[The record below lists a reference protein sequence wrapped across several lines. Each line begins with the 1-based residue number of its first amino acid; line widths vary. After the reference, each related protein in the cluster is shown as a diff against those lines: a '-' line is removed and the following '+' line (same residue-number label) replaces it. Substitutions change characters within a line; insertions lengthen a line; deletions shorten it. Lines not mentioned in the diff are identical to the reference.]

1 MRLRT
6 RGAAALCLLAT
17 AAGAAVATSPAS
29 AADTPRKEQ
38 RLGVP
43 TARLQAALHCQPEVR
58 RSRTRTVML
67 VTGTAFTGGEAW
79 SGGGGFQE
87 ALLKAGHPSCYVD
100 FPEFTT
106 GDMQVAVQYLVH
118 GIRRQARLARSRI
131 AVYGIS
137 QGGVLP
143 RMALMFWPSLRR
155 QVSDVVAVAGT
166 QHGSTAD
173 TLVGSCQSASGCPPA
188 IWQQAF
194 NSNLLKWV
202 NRRAD
207 ETPGP
212 TAWTTVRTEEDEVV
226 TPQDALYPT
235 SSLRG
240 ATNIS
245 IQRVCPGRG
254 TTHIG
259 AAYDSV
265 SFAALRDAVERG
277 GAADQARLPADVCAQ
292 AFAPGL
298 DVARTQTMLDTALGL
313 AAQRLLGQVPRV
325 AAEPP
330 VKRYIRR

>member
-1 MRLRT
+1 MARRHLVAAT
-6 RGAAALCLLAT
+6 LALAAVAAAN
-17 AAGAAVATSPAS
+17 AAGATPAS
-29 AADTPRKEQ
+29 AQGKRAAEQ

-43 TARLQAALHCQPEVR
+43 LARLQAALHCQPEVR
-58 RSRTRTVML
+58 RSRSRTVML
-67 VTGTAFTGGEAW
+67 VTGTGFTGGEAW
-79 SGGGGFQE
+79 SGAGGFQE
-87 ALLKAGHPSCYVD
+87 TLLKVGHPSCYVD
-100 FPEFTT
+100 FPDFTT
-106 GDMQVAVQYLVH
+106 GDMQVAVQYLVY

-137 QGGVLP
+137 QGAVLP

-166 QHGSTAD
+166 QHGTTAD
-173 TLVGSCQSASGCPPA
+173 LLVGACQTSSGCAPA
-188 IWQQAF
+188 VWQQAF

-226 TPQDALYPT
+226 TPQEALYPT
-235 SSLRG
+235 STLRG

-245 IQRVCPGRG
+245 IQRVCPGRR

-259 AAYDSV
+259 SAYDSV
-265 SFAALRDAVERG
+265 SFAVLLDAVARG
-277 GAADQARLPADVCAQ
+277 GPADPSRLPADVCAQ
-292 AFAPGL
+292 AFGAGL
-298 DVARTQTMLDTALGL
+298 DVERTQNALEASLGI
-313 AAQRLLGQVPRV
+313 AAQRLLGQVRRL

-330 VKRYIRR
+330 VKHYIRR

>member
-1 MRLRT
+1 MRAAT
-6 RGAAALCLLAT
+6 RLA
-17 AAGAAVATSPAS
+17 AAVALTAAVAAVVPSPAS
-29 AADTPRKEQ
+29 AQNARRAEQ

-43 TARLQAALHCQPEVR
+43 ASRLQAALHCQPEVR

-67 VTGTAFTGGEAW
+67 VTGTGFSGTEAW
-79 SGGGGFQE
+79 TGTGGFQE

-100 FPEFTT
+100 FPDLTT

-166 QHGSTAD
+166 QHGSTAS
-173 TLVGSCQSASGCPPA
+173 TLVGACQSAAGCPPA

-245 IQRVCPGRG
+245 IQRVCPGRE

-265 SFAALRDAVERG
+265 SFAALRDAVARG
-277 GAADQARLPADVCAQ
+277 GAADQSRLPADVCAQ
-292 AFAPGL
+292 AFAPGI
-298 DVARTQTMLDTALGL
+298 DADRTQAVLDASLGL

-325 AAEPP
+325 TAEPP